1 MGWFDS
7 HQAPPRGLWV
17 ETGLSS
23 RSGIYVDSFNHI
35 ITLTPQNS
43 RRDMARCAIEL
54 PNDARVLLGLILEI
68 LKASPGTREALHQDL
83 AAPTES
89 SSLRH

>member
-1 MGWFDS
+1 
-7 HQAPPRGLWV
+7 
-17 ETGLSS
+17 
-23 RSGIYVDSFNHI
+23 
-35 ITLTPQNS
+35 
-43 RRDMARCAIEL
+43 MARCAIEL

-68 LKASPGTREALHQDL
+68 LKANPGTREALHQDL